1 MSGLSE
7 FVLALLVGVAT
18 GVLSGMFGVGGAMVS
33 TPGIRALGATP
44 LQAVGSTL
52 PSVVPSS
59 ISGTIR
65 YARAGL
71 IRWDVFWWVAP
82 TGIVAS
88 VGGALLTT
96 VIPGN
101 GHPLML
107 ATAALVGFTAIRLG
121 RPVRTVEVNLDPT
134 AAGASAS
141 ASAGA
146 GAAPA
151 PRTEVWRLLVV
162 GLAAGALSG
171 LLGIGGGLLLV
182 PVFVGTVRL
191 PLKVAL
197 GTSLACVG
205 VLAIP
210 GTITHA
216 LLGHIDW
223 SFAIPL
229 AIGVVP
235 GAQLGAMLAIRASDR
250 ALRISVA
257 VVLGTIAVVYFAGE
271 LRALVTG

>member
-134 AAGASAS
+134 AAGASA
-141 ASAGA
+141 GA

-151 PRTEVWRLLVV
+151 PRTEAWRLLVV

>member
-121 RPVRTVEVNLDPT
+121 RPVRTVEVDLDPT

-141 ASAGA
+141 TGA
-146 GAAPA
+146 TAVPA
-151 PRTEVWRLLVV
+151 PRTEAWRLLVV

-229 AIGVVP
+229 AIGVIP

-250 ALRISVA
+250 VLRISVA

>member
-146 GAAPA
+146 APA

>member
-1 MSGLSE
+1 VSDLGQ

-18 GVLSGMFGVGGAMVS
+18 GVMSGMFGVGGAIIS

-52 PSVVPSS
+52 PSVIPSS

-71 IRWDVFWWVAP
+71 IRWDVFAWVAP
-82 TGIVAS
+82 IGAVAS
-88 VGGALLTT
+88 VGGALLTA
-96 VIPGN
+96 VIPGD

-107 ATAALVGFTAIRLG
+107 ATAALVGITAVRLA
-121 RPVRTVEVNLDPT
+121 RPVRTVELDLDGETVET
-134 AAGASAS
+134 A
-141 ASAGA
+141 
-146 GAAPA
+146 PH
-151 PRTEVWRLLVV
+151 PRDEAWRLLATGV
-162 GLAAGALSG
+162 AAGGLSG

-182 PVFVGTVRL
+182 PVFVGVIRL

-210 GTITHA
+210 GTITHTI
-216 LLGHIDW
+216 LGHVDW
-223 SFAIPL
+223 TYAIPL
-229 AIGVVP
+229 AIGVIP
-235 GAQLGAMLAIRASDR
+235 GAQLGAVLAIRASDNV
-250 ALRISVA
+250 LRIIVA
-257 VVLGTIAVVYFAGE
+257 SVLGAIAVIYFVGE
-271 LRALVTG
+271 LRGLLG